1 MPFSQ
6 IYQTIKMGVTS
17 PAAPISW
24 LIILAV
30 TTLFQTQYSVDLL
43 RR

>member
-6 IYQTIKMGVTS
+6 VYQTIKMGVTS
-17 PAAPISW
+17 PAAPTSW

-30 TTLFQTQYSVDLL
+30 TTLSQTQYSVDLL